1 MPEPNTA
8 TIPMRTAMIDSMSMS
23 VPLVRRNKQ
32 FGEGLKVP
40 YLCWSCALDS
50 IYAITCLMLRL
61 REHRERLGLTVRRLG
76 EISGVHYV
84 AVVRLEGGQLDP
96 RLSTLLKLCKALG
109 VTLDDLVKQPEH
121 KGAK

>member
-1 MPEPNTA
+1 M
-8 TIPMRTAMIDSMSMS
+8 
-23 VPLVRRNKQ
+23 
-32 FGEGLKVP
+32 
-40 YLCWSCALDS
+40 
-50 IYAITCLMLRL
+50 LMLRL

-96 RLSTLLKLCKALG
+96 RLSTLLKLCTALG
-109 VTLDDLVKQPEH
+109 VTLNELVKQPKG